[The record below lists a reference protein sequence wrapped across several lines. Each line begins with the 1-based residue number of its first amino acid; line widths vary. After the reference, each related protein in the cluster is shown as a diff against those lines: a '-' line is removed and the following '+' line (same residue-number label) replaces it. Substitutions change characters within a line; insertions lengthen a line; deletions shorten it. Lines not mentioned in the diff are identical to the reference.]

1 MNFQNYDPGN
11 TKLGVFEP
19 YVYQDTKVEN
29 NSFLFL
35 SDHRN
40 DYFNNFD
47 KKLDCRNK
55 KFEGYILE
63 ELFFSDKN
71 IEILQRQL
79 IMKVYKDSSQK
90 YLIPYQN
97 HKSLDI
103 IMKYIFNDQAKHLPY
118 DNKNQVKELN
128 EKVIREIYPTILNNL
143 KFRDHYLNE
152 INGPR
157 KIDQLP
163 VSTSIRGSN
172 TLPAIPNTF

>member
-1 MNFQNYDPGN
+1 MVDL
-11 TKLGVFEP
+11 TWKWW
-19 YVYQDTKVEN
+19 
-29 NSFLFL
+29 NSPTGCIT
-35 SDHRN
+35 SIHYRHN
-40 DYFNNFD
+40 
-47 KKLDCRNK
+47 
-55 KFEGYILE
+55 
-63 ELFFSDKN
+63 
-71 IEILQRQL
+71 
-79 IMKVYKDSSQK
+79 SSR
-90 YLIPYQN
+90 
-97 HKSLDI
+97 
-103 IMKYIFNDQAKHLPY
+103 IFLPY